1 MTLTK
6 EQAMFTSDTAKYKII
21 GICTSCV
28 QSDYVR
34 EIVSSISRKGVKEGY

>member
-21 GICTSCV
+21 
-28 QSDYVR
+28 
-34 EIVSSISRKGVKEGY
+34 VSALHAYNLTM